1 MRIRM
6 IRHAA
11 LMLAMAFVTAAVH
24 AQTKID
30 LNGTWLFAVETD
42 QGSGTGTVTLKV
54 EGEKVTGHISNATFE
69 SDLTGTLKGQALEF
83 SFSRDVGA
91 VTYKGT
97 AESSDAIKGT
107 VDIAGVTG
115 TFTAKRKPHSAQYAE
130 AICCATGAR
139 RGRIPG
145 SHNADS
151 VTPR

>member
-11 LMLAMAFVTAAVH
+11 LMLAMAFVAAVH
-24 AQTKID
+24 AQAKID
-30 LNGTWLFAVETD
+30 LNGTWVFAVETD
-42 QGSGTGTVTLKV
+42 QGSGTATVTLKV
-54 EGEKVTGHISNATFE
+54 EGEKVTGHISTPAFE
-69 SDLTGTLKGQALEF
+69 RDFTGTLKGQALEF

-115 TFTAKRKPHSAQYAE
+115 TFTAKRKPEPSLFSLS
-130 AICCATGAR
+130 R
-139 RGRIPG
+139 R
-145 SHNADS
+145 SWE
-151 VTPR
+151 VTFI

>member
-1 MRIRM
+1 MRVRM

-30 LNGTWLFAVETD
+30 LNGTWLFTVETD
-42 QGSGTGTVTLKV
+42 QGSGTPTVTLKV
-54 EGEKVTGHISNATFE
+54 EGEKVTGHISGPTLERDF
-69 SDLTGTLKGQALEF
+69 TGTFKGQALEF
-83 SFSRDVGA
+83 SFSRDLGA

-115 TFTAKRKPHSAQYAE
+115 TFTAKRKPA
-130 AICCATGAR
+130 
-139 RGRIPG
+139 
-145 SHNADS
+145 
-151 VTPR
+151 

>member
-11 LMLAMAFVTAAVH
+11 LMLAMAFVAAAVH
-24 AQTKID
+24 AQAKID
-30 LNGTWLFAVETD
+30 LNGTWVFAVETD
-42 QGSGTGTVTLKV
+42 QGSGTVTVTLKV
-54 EGEKVTGHISNATFE
+54 EGEKVTGHISGATFE

-83 SFSRDVGA
+83 SFIRDVGA

-115 TFTAKRKPHSAQYAE
+115 TFTAKRKPA
-130 AICCATGAR
+130 
-139 RGRIPG
+139 
-145 SHNADS
+145 
-151 VTPR
+151 

>member
-11 LMLAMAFVTAAVH
+11 LMLAMAFVAAAVH
-24 AQTKID
+24 AQAKID
-30 LNGTWLFAVETD
+30 LNGTWVFAVETD
-42 QGSGTGTVTLKV
+42 RGSGTGTVTLKV
-54 EGEKVTGHISNATFE
+54 EGEKVTGHISNTTFE
-69 SDLTGTLKGQALEF
+69 RDFTGTLKGQALEF

-115 TFTAKRKPHSAQYAE
+115 TFTAKRKPA
-130 AICCATGAR
+130 
-139 RGRIPG
+139 
-145 SHNADS
+145 
-151 VTPR
+151 

>member
-11 LMLAMAFVTAAVH
+11 LMLAMAFVAAAVH
-24 AQTKID
+24 AQAKID
-30 LNGTWLFAVETD
+30 LNGTWVFAVETD

-54 EGEKVTGHISNATFE
+54 EGEKVTGHISAGFE
-69 SDLTGTLKGQALEF
+69 RDFTGTLKGQALEF
-83 SFSRDVGA
+83 SFIRDVGA

-115 TFTAKRKPHSAQYAE
+115 TFTAKRKPA
-130 AICCATGAR
+130 
-139 RGRIPG
+139 
-145 SHNADS
+145 
-151 VTPR
+151 

>member
-11 LMLAMAFVTAAVH
+11 LMLAMAFVAAAVH
-24 AQTKID
+24 AQAKID
-30 LNGTWLFAVETD
+30 LNGTWVFTVVTD
-42 QGSGTGTVTLKV
+42 QASGTATVTLKV
-54 EGEKVTGHISNATFE
+54 EGEKVTGHISAPTFE
-69 SDLTGTLKGQALEF
+69 RDFTGMLKGQALEF

-115 TFTAKRKPHSAQYAE
+115 TFTAKRKPA
-130 AICCATGAR
+130 
-139 RGRIPG
+139 
-145 SHNADS
+145 
-151 VTPR
+151 

>member
-11 LMLAMAFVTAAVH
+11 LMLAMAFVAAAVH
-24 AQTKID
+24 AQAKID
-30 LNGTWLFAVETD
+30 LNGTWVFTVVTD
-42 QGSGTGTVTLKV
+42 QASGTATVTLKV
-54 EGEKVTGHISNATFE
+54 EGEKVTGHISTPAFE
-69 SDLTGTLKGQALEF
+69 RDFTGTSKGQALEF

-115 TFTAKRKPHSAQYAE
+115 TFTAKRKPA
-130 AICCATGAR
+130 
-139 RGRIPG
+139 
-145 SHNADS
+145 
-151 VTPR
+151 